1 MIAAALRALREPRST
16 AALTTAAIGLVTLA
30 FPAQAL
36 LGWPGFLAALI
47 GLDLLLLASIFARR
61 REIEWH
67 AAILPIS
74 LLAYLGWIV
83 LSLLWAVSVRTTAL
97 GIGYLLL
104 ITIVGIFL
112 ALSRDTIQIIRSVG
126 DVLRATL
133 LVGLALEVLVGIL
146 LDTDF
151 EVLGIRGLLAEGGPI
166 SGLAGTRNDL
176 GLLAVVGAITFA
188 IEWRTRSITRTVAIP
203 SLALAAL
210 ALVTTRSPV
219 ITMIAVVVAL
229 AALTLF
235 GIRRLPA
242 ERRQFAQY
250 GLLAGLAIAAVL
262 AWAFRRPI
270 IALFNASGDLT
281 FRLRVWDDALG
292 FVTAKGL
299 EGWGWIG
306 TWNDRVAPYS
316 VLSPTAGRPHDSAL
330 NALVDLALQ
339 VGLVGVALFLVVV
352 GLAFVR
358 SWLLAGRRRSVVHTW
373 PALVLVAL
381 IAISVVESSIL
392 TEFGWMLFVVCAV
405 GASAE
410 LSWRRA
416 LSPRPDPTEVEA
428 EPGSS

>member
-1 MIAAALRALREPRST
+1 MIAAALGLLREPRVT
-16 AALTTAAIGLVTLA
+16 AALTTTAIGLVTLA
-30 FPAQAL
+30 FVAQTL
-36 LGWPGFLAALI
+36 IGWPGYLAALV
-47 GLDLLLLASIFARR
+47 GLDVLLLASLVARR

-67 AAILPIS
+67 AALLPIS
-74 LLAYLGWIV
+74 LLAYLAWIS

-97 GIGYLLL
+97 GVGYLLL
-104 ITIVGIFL
+104 VTVVGVFI
-112 ALSRDTIQIIRSVG
+112 ALSRDSIQIIRSVG

-133 LVGLALEVLVGIL
+133 LAGVVLEVLVGIL
-146 LDTDF
+146 LDTEF
-151 EVLGIRGLLAEGGPI
+151 AALGIRGLLGSGGPI

-188 IEWRTRSITRTVAIP
+188 IEWRTRSITRRVAIP
-203 SLALAAL
+203 SLALAAF

-219 ITMIAVVVAL
+219 ITMIAVVVGL

-250 GLLAGLAIAAVL
+250 GLLVALAVVAVL
-262 AWAFRRPI
+262 AWLFRQPI
-270 IALFNASGDLT
+270 IALFNAGGDLN
-281 FRLRVWDDALG
+281 FRLRVWDDALS
-292 FVTAKGL
+292 FVPAKGL

-330 NALVDLALQ
+330 NAIVDLALQ
-339 VGLVGVALFLVVV
+339 IGLVGVALFLVVV
-352 GLAFVR
+352 GLAFTR
-358 SWLLAGRRRSVVHTW
+358 SWLLAGRRRSVVHAW

-392 TEFGWMLFVVCAV
+392 TDLGWLLFVVCAV
-405 GASAE
+405 GASAQ

-416 LSPRPDPTEVEA
+416 LSPRPDPGDA
-428 EPGSS
+428 EPAA